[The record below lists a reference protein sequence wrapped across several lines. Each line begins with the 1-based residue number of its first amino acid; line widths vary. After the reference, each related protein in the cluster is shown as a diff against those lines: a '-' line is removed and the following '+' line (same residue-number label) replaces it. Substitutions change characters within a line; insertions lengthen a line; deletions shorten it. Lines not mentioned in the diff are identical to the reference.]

1 MDRRQFL
8 FAVAQVGALFK
19 ADRLAA
25 ASGKADSDWPA
36 ARWWYR
42 TPASRYWEALPVANG
57 RLAAMVYGR
66 IEEELIP
73 FNEASLW
80 SGSPYDPDNP
90 QGRAALPQIRRLLLE
105 GRYVEAQKLC
115 QNLMSIPLSVQHY
128 QPMGELRLRFE
139 TQGPVSDYTR
149 ELDMD
154 RAVARLRYS
163 VNGVRYTREVF
174 ASYPDRVLVM
184 RVTADKPGMV
194 ALRARFGSIQP
205 SAVSRWRG
213 EKAIVMEGSAETVT
227 TGPSAD
233 PLIVPA
239 KVSWQSQ
246 LRVIPEGGT
255 LSRDRMEGDEDRL
268 AACLSVSGADA
279 VTLVLAGATNYVSWN
294 DISADAVARVDGM
307 MKAAETPYDG
317 LLARHVADWQ
327 PEFQACRLRLGGEV
341 KASEDTSTRLGELRQ
356 GADDPLFAAQYF
368 QFGRYLLLADS
379 RPGTLPFNN
388 HNVWLDNIEG
398 RWQGRWT
405 LNINLQECYW
415 PAENTNLPQTN
426 EALLAFTEQLAEAG
440 ARTARELYGCRG
452 WVAHHG
458 TDVWMNTAPTD
469 LTGPG
474 IWPTGGAWLLERLWE
489 HYAFQPDLAYLRRI
503 YPLFKGSSEFFL
515 DFLIEEPSHR
525 WLVTAPSV
533 SPENSFFTADGIRTQ
548 VCMGPT
554 LDNDLLRDLFDH
566 TTEAGRLLGVDADLC
581 RRIQSAHQRL
591 PPDRIGK
598 HGQVEEWLEDF
609 DEPEVTH
616 RHLSPLYGFFPSNQ
630 MTEKRTPDLVK
641 AVRVTLDRRG
651 FHNLGWSGAW
661 KINILARLGDGD
673 HAQALLRQML
683 TEISLHPSKEE
694 SDQVPS
700 FDGNQGIQGVTA
712 GVAEMLLQSHEG
724 NVNLL
729 PALPAAWP
737 EGRVQGLR
745 ARGGFVVDLWWKDR
759 KLVRTRIQSLCGN
772 PCHLVCGSLS
782 ARFDT
787 RADGI
792 YWRNGSLKAV

>member
-8 FAVAQVGALFK
+8 FFVSQVGALLK
-19 ADRLAA
+19 ADRPAA
-25 ASGKADSDWPA
+25 ASGTADSDWPA

-42 TPASRYWEALPVANG
+42 TPASRYWEGLPVANG

-80 SGSPYDPDNP
+80 SGSPYDPVNP
-90 QGRAALPQIRRLLLE
+90 QGRVALPQIRRLLLE

-115 QNLMSIPLSVQHY
+115 QTLMSKPLSVQHY
-128 QPMGELRLRFE
+128 QPMGELRLRFA
-139 TQGPVSDYTR
+139 TQGPVSDYAR

-154 RAVARLRYS
+154 RAVARIRYS

-184 RVTADKPGMV
+184 RVTADKPGMI

-205 SAVSRWRG
+205 SAVSRWSG
-213 EKAIVMEGSAETVT
+213 EEAIVMEGSAKTVT
-227 TGPSAD
+227 TGASAD

-239 KVSWQSQ
+239 KLSWQSQ

-255 LSRDRMEGDEDRL
+255 LTRDRMEGDEDRF

-279 VTLVLAGATNYVSWN
+279 VTLVLAGATSYVRWN
-294 DISADAVARVDGM
+294 DISADAAARVDGM
-307 MKAAETPYDG
+307 MKAAETSYNG
-317 LLARHVADWQ
+317 LLARHIADWQ
-327 PEFQACRLRLGGEV
+327 PQFQACRLQLGGEV
-341 KASEDTSTRLGELRQ
+341 KAGEDTSTRLGELRQ

-415 PAENTNLPQTN
+415 PAENTNLPRTN

-489 HYAFQPDLAYLRRI
+489 HYAFQPDLAYLHRI

-515 DFLIEEPSHR
+515 DFLIEEPSHG

-533 SPENSFFTADGIRTQ
+533 SPENSFFTAEGVRTQ

-581 RRIQSAHQRL
+581 RRIESASQRL

-630 MTEKRTPDLVK
+630 MTEKLTPDLVK

-651 FHNLGWSGAW
+651 FQNLGWSGAW

-694 SDQVPS
+694 SNQVPS

-772 PCHLVCGSLS
+772 PCNLVCGPLS
-782 ARFDT
+782 ARFNT
-787 RADGI
+787 RAAGI